1 MPRFFALL
9 LAFCDLVAMNI
20 RRWLGWVRWVDASSG
35 RWRERKRGKRRV
47 GMHKIDV
54 KGIAALKV
62 GCSAIPN
69 SLVIANTMPASCVAA
84 WGSKEAT

>member
-1 MPRFFALL
+1 
-9 LAFCDLVAMNI
+9 
-20 RRWLGWVRWVDASSG
+20 
-35 RWRERKRGKRRV
+35 
-47 GMHKIDV
+47 MHKIDV

-84 WGSKEAT
+84 WGSKEATWPMFEKSKHVVSAVDAIPPSLQGRQDDSSHITKLPLSLENMACLCL